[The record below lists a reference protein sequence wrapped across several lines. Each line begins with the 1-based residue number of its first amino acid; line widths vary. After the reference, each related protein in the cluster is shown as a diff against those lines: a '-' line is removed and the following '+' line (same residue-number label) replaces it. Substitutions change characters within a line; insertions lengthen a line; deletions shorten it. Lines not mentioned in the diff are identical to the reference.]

1 MKKLVLLFVM
11 AFAMGSFI
19 MAGQTPAEAQNAGAM
34 AIESAAIC
42 KNVINREPV
51 DAGTSFSASDAKL
64 YCFNKIDGIHSD
76 TQIIHAWYYG
86 NMERARITL
95 GVKPPAWRTYSSK
108 MVQPHEIGAWRV
120 EILDSAGNILKTLEF
135 EITQ

>member
-1 MKKLVLLFVM
+1 MKKLVLFFAM
-11 AFAMGSFI
+11 ALAMGSFI
-19 MAGQTPAEAQNAGAM
+19 LAGPTPAESQNAGTI

-64 YCFNKIDGIHSD
+64 YCFSKIAGIQSNSE
-76 TQIIHAWYYG
+76 IVHAWYYG
-86 NMERARITL
+86 SVERTRITL

-108 MVQPHEIGAWRV
+108 IVQSHEIGAWRV
-120 EILDSAGNILKTLEF
+120 EILDSAGNILKTVEF
-135 EITQ
+135 EITK